1 MSNVVISNRSIF
13 NQRVSNIEQNK
24 VLLPFNISK
33 EQTKK
38 LVELLSKIKVTFLSE
53 QDKLNISNLTYNN
66 INVKANDR
74 QFINSRFTLSKTYVV
89 TMKQSFITK
98 VSSFYGRLVEY
109 KAPERPVFNI
119 GNETNLQ
126 AALAEA
132 TTEID
137 LSAINASLN
146 YQNIQPNTFE
156 QPNPQVLANNPLGE
170 TVIANPV
177 NLNPQP
183 VEMNPVNQMP
193 FVQQQIQA
201 QPQFQQQFQTQP
213 QFQQQPQIQPLP
225 QVNNPNMMVQPAM
238 TMAPNINMQ
247 EVVTPVPELAEKP
260 KKRVKKLKGNVLAVP
275 IVVIWLGAVF
285 YGTLKLV
292 TSILT

>member
-109 KAPERPVFNI
+109 KAPERPIFNI

-146 YQNIQPNTFE
+146 PQNI

-193 FVQQQIQA
+193 FVQPQIQA

-213 QFQQQPQIQPLP
+213 QFQGQPQIQPLP
-225 QVNNPNMMVQPAM
+225 QVNNPNMMVQPTM
-238 TMAPNINMQ
+238 TMAPNMQ
-247 EVVTPVPELAEKP
+247 EVVTPIQEIPEKP
-260 KKRVKKLKGNVLAVP
+260 KKRVKKLKGNVLVVP

-285 YGTLKLV
+285 FGTLKLV

>member
-193 FVQQQIQA
+193 FVQPQIQA